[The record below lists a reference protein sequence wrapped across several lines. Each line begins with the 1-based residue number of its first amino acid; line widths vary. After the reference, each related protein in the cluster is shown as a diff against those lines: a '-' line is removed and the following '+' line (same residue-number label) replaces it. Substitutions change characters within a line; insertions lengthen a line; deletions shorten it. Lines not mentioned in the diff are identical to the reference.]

1 MAHNVMMKILYW
13 RENCISVICAAT
25 RELTHQSDLTTLATM
40 TQAPAPGL
48 RVSSP
53 LVEEHPPYLPAS
65 HDARTDIRTRRP
77 HATGSAILH
86 AYAGR
91 HTDI

>member
-1 MAHNVMMKILYW
+1 MAHNVMMKLLFW
-13 RENCISVICAAT
+13 RENCTPVICAAT

-48 RVSSP
+48 RVSPP
-53 LVEEHPPYLPAS
+53 LVEEYLPCLPAS

-86 AYAGR
+86 AYADR